1 MQIISPLF
9 PQLPSL
15 SRLADQLSLTELIQ
29 RANYANEFKNWREAY
44 LLFELA
50 EKKCGGLDGHVLYR
64 LGTLY
69 KHGHTVTKDEQR
81 AKEYFA
87 RAHELLL
94 KKAEEGDPNAQC
106 DLAIMY
112 ECGDGVPQD
121 YEFAVYWY
129 QRAVEKSLD
138 EALCN
143 LGYMHSS
150 GNGIPKNTLLA
161 VKYYKQAAEQGYPR
175 ALYNLGYM
183 YCHGNGV
190 PEDKEE
196 ACRLYQLATDKGYC
210 LAQHNLGFMYSN
222 GFGVPK
228 DKAKA
233 VQYYVSA
240 SKQGNAMSSYN
251 LGFIYQKGEGLTQN
265 YPLAFRCFL
274 AGAQSGH
281 INSKKHFSRILK
293 GDIPCYGLV
302 STYYLMEA
310 WSESHTLLHP
320 NCLRSIKDVFLCMKR
335 LNYHNGPI
343 PTELIMIMIKYLIAV
358 WARITKEQHYVQFIS
373 N

>member
-1 MQIISPLF
+1 MQTSTLF
-9 PQLPSL
+9 PQLPPLKHLEHL
-15 SRLADQLSLTELIQ
+15 SIKDIID

-44 LLFELA
+44 ILFELA
-50 EKKCGGLDGHVLYR
+50 EKKSGAEDGHVLYR

-69 KHGHTVTKDEQR
+69 KHGHCVNKDEER
-81 AKEYFA
+81 AKDYFA
-87 RAHELLL
+87 RALELLT

-112 ECGDGVPQD
+112 ECGDGVPQN
-121 YEFAVYWY
+121 YALAVYWY
-129 QRAVEKSLD
+129 QMAVEKGLD

-161 VKYYKQAAEQGYPR
+161 VKYYKQAADQGYPR

-190 PEDKEE
+190 PEDKQE

-228 DKAKA
+228 DKTKA
-233 VQYYVSA
+233 VQYYTAAAV
-240 SKQGNAMSSYN
+240 QGNAMSSYN
-251 LGFIYQKGEGLTQN
+251 LGFIYQKGEGVHQN
-265 YPLAFRCFL
+265 FSLAFRCFL

-281 INSKKHFSRILK
+281 INSRKLLSRILNS
-293 GDIPCYGLV
+293 DIPGYGLIP
-302 STYYLMEA
+302 TFYLMEE
-310 WSESHTLLHP
+310 WPESHTLLHP
-320 NCLRSIKDVFLCMKR
+320 NCRRAIIDLFLCMKR
-335 LNYHNGPI
+335 LNYHDGFI
-343 PTELIMIMIKYLIAV
+343 PTELVTIIAKFLISI
-358 WARITKEQHYVQFIS
+358 WSSKTMEKHYTQFVTP
-373 N
+373 

>member
-1 MQIISPLF
+1 MQPVSTLF

-15 SRLADQLSLTELIQ
+15 KQIEHLSLSELID

-64 LGTLY
+64 LGSIY
-69 KHGHTVTKDEQR
+69 KHGHTVSKDEQR
-81 AKEYFA
+81 AKEYFSK
-87 RAHELLL
+87 AHELLL
-94 KKAEEGDPNAQC
+94 KKAEKGDPNAQC

-121 YEFAVYWY
+121 FELAVYWY
-129 QRAVEKSLD
+129 QLAVEKSLD

-190 PEDKEE
+190 PEDKGE
-196 ACRLYQLATDKGYC
+196 ACRLYQLATEKGYC

-228 DKAKA
+228 DKVKA
-233 VQYYVSA
+233 IQYYTAA
-240 SKQGNAMSSYN
+240 SQQGNAMSSYN
-251 LGFIYQKGEGLTQN
+251 LGFIYQKGEGIQQN
-265 YPLAFRCFL
+265 HILAFRCFL
-274 AGAQSGH
+274 AGTQSGH
-281 INSKKHFSRILK
+281 INSKKHLHRILK
-293 GDIPCYGLV
+293 GDISGYGLIP
-302 STYYLMEA
+302 TYYLMEE
-310 WSESHTLLHP
+310 WPQSHTLLHP
-320 NCLRSIKDVFLCMKR
+320 HCLRAIRDVFLCMKR
-335 LNYHNGPI
+335 LTYHNGSI
-343 PTELIMIMIKYLIAV
+343 PTELITIIIKFLISV
-358 WARITKEQHYVQFIS
+358 WTQVTQEQHYIQYS
-373 N
+373 SS